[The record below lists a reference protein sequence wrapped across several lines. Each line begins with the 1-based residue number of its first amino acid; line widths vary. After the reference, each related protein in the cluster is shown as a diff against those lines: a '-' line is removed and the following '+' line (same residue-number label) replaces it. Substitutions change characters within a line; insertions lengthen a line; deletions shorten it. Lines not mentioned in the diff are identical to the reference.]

1 MERETYVPGT
11 NGLALNRVD
20 TLAHYLFVVKVKFT
34 VEHAT
39 KAPERK

>member
-1 MERETYVPGT
+1 MERETYVPWT
-11 NGLALNRVD
+11 KGLPLNPFD
-20 TLAHYLFVVKVKFT
+20 TLAHFLFVVKVKFT